1 MNVNYLFR
9 EELKIY
15 IESIGFKPING
26 YYYIFESYMIIF
38 YSDCY
43 AFYNGN
49 KWICDIKFNDLI
61 PLKQFERGYKLK
73 KILG

>member
-1 MNVNYLFR
+1 
-9 EELKIY
+9 
-15 IESIGFKPING
+15 
-26 YYYIFESYMIIF
+26 MIIF